1 MLLLYPRKQH
11 ILQPYTFLLLT
22 FEGQD
27 FFLFTLITHVKLPL
41 CAFKNNL
48 LINSFTFF
56 SFILLYF
63 IEFSQKLD
71 SYIRIYLPL

>member
-48 LINSFTFF
+48 LINCFTFF
-56 SFILLYF
+56 FPLFYCILWN
-63 IEFSQKLD
+63 SAKN
-71 SYIRIYLPL
+71 